1 MLLLLEPYNPE
12 WIIQFEKIKK
22 ELLTI
27 LQDIPLAVEHV
38 GSTSV
43 TRLDAKPIIDID
55 IIYFHQKHFE
65 KIKDRLER
73 SGYSHNGNQGI
84 PDREVFKRNGK
95 QVHEILDT
103 INHHLYAC
111 PIGSKA
117 LERHIL
123 LRNHLR
129 KNEWARVKYQQ
140 LKYQL
145 AEKAN
150 QNRKLYA
157 ELKELYIN
165 DFIDSVIE
173 AERKNGYEYSNTVS

>member
-1 MLLLLEPYNPE
+1 MLLLLEPYNPV
-12 WIIQFEKIKK
+12 WITQFEKIRK

-27 LQDIPLAVEHV
+27 LQDMPLAVEHV

-43 TRLDAKPIIDID
+43 TNLDAKPIIDID
-55 IIYFHQKHFE
+55 IIYFHLTHFE
-65 KIKDRLER
+65 KIKSRLEL
-73 SGYSHNGNQGI
+73 SGYYHNGNQGI

-95 QVHEILDT
+95 QEHEILDT

-111 PIGSKA
+111 PLGSKA

-123 LRNHLR
+123 LRNYLR

-140 LKYQL
+140 LKYEI
-145 AEKAN
+145 AEMAN

-157 ELKELYIN
+157 ELKELYSN

-173 AERKNGYEYSNTVS
+173 EERKNGYEYSNTGS